1 VTKKSSSLCRGL
13 LAATALAFG
22 LPLIAAQATPA
33 TAADE
38 TAIHPFHYHASD
50 SSLADLRKRIAN
62 TRWPDKET
70 VSDRSQGNQLA
81 TLQEIIHY
89 WGTKATTRF
98 HQSCCWF
105 SQYLAVCRACAA
117 GDNAAGWVPQ
127 Q

>member
-1 VTKKSSSLCRGL
+1 

-89 WGTKATTRF
+89 WGTEYNWRKVEMRLNALPMFTTKIDGVDI
-98 HQSCCWF
+98 QS
-105 SQYLAVCRACAA
+105 R
-117 GDNAAGWVPQ
+117 
-127 Q
+127 